1 MGVVDVTFFDSHFAN
16 PVYGIRV
23 YPLGYYALIF
33 CFLDFYLTYRLTCAE
48 RSIVHLRNRKLDI
61 PVTRAIWAF
70 LVPIIVTLAISPNFL
85 TVGMKSIPPEF
96 PHRGLMENSLVAGLF
111 CAAGTYIHNLR
122 DTLDFSYV
130 KNRKIS
136 EKARIEKL
144 KVTHSSWSDALKLIV
159 ALYVGIAGVYLI
171 YGGSLGLQSSGGNQ
185 AEAFARSTFGIVFTL
200 FYSVFLAAGIIP
212 QVLGGMSDIQ
222 EEFLNIRR

>member
-1 MGVVDVTFFDSHFAN
+1 
-16 PVYGIRV
+16 
-23 YPLGYYALIF
+23 
-33 CFLDFYLTYRLTCAE
+33 
-48 RSIVHLRNRKLDI
+48 
-61 PVTRAIWAF
+61 
-70 LVPIIVTLAISPNFL
+70 
-85 TVGMKSIPPEF
+85 
-96 PHRGLMENSLVAGLF
+96 MENSLVAGLF

-159 ALYVGIAGVYLI
+159 ALYVGIAGAYLI
-171 YGGSLGLQSSGGNQ
+171 YGGSLSLQSSGGNQ
-185 AEAFARSTFGIVFTL
+185 AEAFARSTFGIIFTL

-222 EEFLNIRR
+222 DEFLNIRR